1 MSEQELYAGREQ
13 TLVKHFILRKY
24 LERFARIV
32 GTFADSITYVDCF
45 AGPWNVRSDDLK
57 DSSFSIALEELRK
70 ARTTLENKGRRLQ
83 IRCMFL
89 ENDPEAYARLEEFA
103 RTVRDAEVRTK
114 NEELA
119 NSIDDILQFI
129 GQGAPRTFPFLFVD
143 PTGWTG
149 FEMKRIAPLLR
160 QRPGEVLINFMTDY
174 IRRFID
180 HPQQQTREQ
189 FAALFGSEEVR
200 DRLQALSDPQER
212 EEALFTSY
220 AETVREIGDFDYS
233 CSAIVFYPEIDR
245 RFFHL
250 IYATRHRRGV
260 EVFKEVEQR
269 AMEVQEQTRSEAKH
283 RKRVRKTQQREL
295 FSAEEMPQSRP
306 IDDLRSRYL
315 ARARQKVIDLLQATP
330 RVPYEK
336 VWDLAL
342 SSPLVWDSDV
352 KDWIQEWRSS
362 GSLRIDGM
370 KPRQRVPKL
379 EESNVLVWQETGSPD
394 KPKSQ
399 E

>member
-13 TLVKHFILRKY
+13 TLVKHFILREY
-24 LERFARIV
+24 LERFTHIV

-45 AGPWNVRSDDLK
+45 SGPWNVRSNDLK
-57 DSSFSIALEELRK
+57 DSSFSIALAELRK
-70 ARTTLENKGRRLQ
+70 ARTTLEGRGRRLQ

-89 ENDPEAYARLEEFA
+89 EKQPEAYARLEEFA
-103 RTVRDAEVRTK
+103 RAVQDAEIRTR
-114 NEELA
+114 NEDLA
-119 NSIDDILQFI
+119 SSINDILQFA
-129 GQGAPRTFPFLFVD
+129 GQGGPSTFPFFFID

-149 FEMKRIAPLLR
+149 FEMKLIAPLIR
-160 QRPGEVLINFMTDY
+160 PRPGEVLINFMTDY
-174 IRRFID
+174 VRRFID

-200 DRLQALSDPQER
+200 DHLQALSDPQER
-212 EEALFTSY
+212 EDALFTTY
-220 AETVREIGDFDYS
+220 ADTIRKIGDFAYS
-233 CSAIVFYPEIDR
+233 CAAIVFYPEIDR

-269 AMEVQEQTRSEAKH
+269 AMEVQEQTRAEAKQ
-283 RKRVRKTQQREL
+283 RKRVRKTKQREL
-295 FSAEEMPQSRP
+295 FSAKEMPQSRP

-315 ARARQKVIDLLQATP
+315 ARARQKVLDLLQATP
-330 RVPYEK
+330 RVLYES

-342 SSPLVWDSDV
+342 SSPLVWDGDV
-352 KDWIQEWRSS
+352 KDWIQEWRTS

-379 EESNVLVWQETGSPD
+379 EESNILVWQETERSD
-394 KPKSQ
+394 KTKSQ